1 MTGKVM
7 ETVVKLMGS
16 IDPSLAKSIGTAQS
30 SFKKMGKSVA
40 VAGKALGGIATVG
53 VAAAGAVTGYL
64 IKSGTDYI
72 KTMNDVSAQTGMT
85 GDELKEFGDTT
96 REIWKNGGGENLQ
109 EVADALVNIKQTSGL
124 AGDELKNAAESALL
138 IKDTFDFE
146 VNESTR
152 AASALMK
159 NFGISADEAYGLI
172 AVGAQNGANKND
184 DLLDTLNE
192 YSVHYQNLGLDADQF
207 VSSLV
212 AGAENGAFSID
223 KVGDA
228 VKEFSIRSQDGSDAT
243 IGAFEQIGLDAKTM
257 TAAFSM
263 GGDAAEAAF
272 FQTIDA
278 LNAMEDPF
286 QQNQAGVAL
295 FGTMFEDL
303 GDGVLD
309 TLSSMNGAS
318 LDAKE
323 ALEQMEKVKYND
335 LGYSLEQVK
344 RTMLDAFIPS
354 AEKIGQAMYEIMPE
368 IKAGFEDL
376 APVIG
381 TLGEGFVAILP
392 VIMDFLQ
399 QMMPILGDLITQLT
413 PFLTELFVKFGEIFS
428 LVAPML
434 LNLITTLL
442 PPLMAIINAII
453 PPIMQILEGILPP
466 ILELVTALA
475 PVIGVIA
482 TLIGTALTQAINIVL
497 PIVQNLIGIFTNLI
511 DFIVNIFTGNWGA
524 AWENIVGIF
533 ENIVGYLSGI
543 FKLPINLIIGIVNT
557 AIKGFNM
564 IKLPDWVPGIGGK
577 GINIPEIPLLA
588 KGGFTKGI
596 SIAGEAGTEAVISFD
611 PAYRSKNIDTWL
623 KAGELLGVASSG
635 NISNN
640 IHNLSINFKIEN
652 NSPEEDVVSKIKNN
666 LPDIID
672 EFMNELNR
680 RTANEYSSYSYS

>member
-7 ETVVKLMGS
+7 ETIVKLKGS
-16 IDPSLAKSIGTAQS
+16 IDPSLAKSIGSAQS
-30 SFKKMGKSVA
+30 HFKKMGKVA
-40 VAGKALGGIATVG
+40 SVAGKALGGIAAVG
-53 VAAAGAVTGYL
+53 GAAAGAIGTYL

-72 KTMNDVSAQTGMT
+72 RTMNDVSAQTGMT
-85 GDELKEFGDTT
+85 GDELKKFGDTT
-96 REIWKNGGGENLQ
+96 REIWKSGGGENLQ

-124 AGDELKNAAESALL
+124 AGDELKNAAENALL

-146 VNESTR
+146 VNDSTK
-152 AASALMK
+152 AASSLMK

-172 AVGAQNGANKND
+172 TAGAQKGANKND

-207 VSSLV
+207 VSSLIS
-212 AGAENGAFSID
+212 GAENGSFSID

-228 VKEFSIRSQDGSDAT
+228 VKEFSIRSKDGSDTT
-243 IGAFEQIGLDAKTM
+243 IEAFKQIGLDAETM

-263 GGDAAEAAF
+263 GGEAGEAAF

-278 LNAMEDPF
+278 LKAMEDPF
-286 QQNQAGVAL
+286 EQNQAGVAL

-303 GDGVLD
+303 GAGVLD
-309 TLSSMNGAS
+309 TLSSMSGAS
-318 LDAKE
+318 VDATE

-335 LGYSLEQVK
+335 LGYSIEQVK
-344 RTMLDAFIPS
+344 RTLQDAFIPS

-381 TLGEGFVAILP
+381 TLGEGFIAILP
-392 VIMDFLQ
+392 VVMDFLQ
-399 QMMPILGDLITQLT
+399 KMMPILGELITQLT

-434 LNLITTLL
+434 LNLISTLL
-442 PPLMAIINAII
+442 PPLMAIIDALI

-482 TLIGTALTQAINIVL
+482 SLIGTALTQAINIIL

-511 DFIVNIFTGNWGA
+511 DFFVNVFTGNWGA
-524 AWENIVGIF
+524 AWENIVAIF
-533 ENIVGYLSGI
+533 ENIVGYLGGI

-588 KGGFTKGI
+588 KGGFTDGV
-596 SIAGEAGTEAVISFD
+596 SIAGEEGTEAVISFD
-611 PAYRSKNIDTWL
+611 PAYRAKNIVTWL

-640 IHNLSINFKIEN
+640 IHNLSINFKIETN
-652 NSPEEDVVSKIKNN
+652 TSKDDVVSEIKKN
-666 LPDIID
+666 LPDIVD
-672 EFMNELNR
+672 EFVDEINR
-680 RTANEYSSYSYS
+680 RSAGDYKAYSY

>member
-7 ETVVKLMGS
+7 ETVVKLVGS

-30 SFKKMGKSVA
+30 SFKKMGKAAS
-40 VAGKALGGIATVG
+40 VAGKALGGIAAVG
-53 VAAAGAVTGYL
+53 ATAAGAVAGYL

-72 KTMNDVSAQTGMT
+72 KTMNDVSAQTGIT
-85 GDELKEFGDTT
+85 GDALKEFGDTT

-152 AASALMK
+152 SASALMK
-159 NFGISADEAYGLI
+159 NFGITADEAYGLI

-263 GGDAAEAAF
+263 GGEAAEAAF

-286 QQNQAGVAL
+286 EQNQAGVAL

-318 LDAKE
+318 VDAKE

-335 LGYSLEQVK
+335 LGYSLEQIK

-354 AEKIGQAMYEIMPE
+354 AEAIGQAMYGIMPD

-381 TLGEGFVAILP
+381 TLGESFVAIVP
-392 VIMDFLQ
+392 MIMDLAKQ
-399 QMMPILGDLITQLT
+399 IMPVLSNLIAQVT
-413 PFLTELFVKFGEIFS
+413 PFLTDLFVKSSDLFALI
-428 LVAPML
+428 APML
-434 LNLITTLL
+434 LNLVSTLL
-442 PPLMAIINAII
+442 PPLMSIINAII

-466 ILELVTALA
+466 ILELITALA
-475 PVIGVIA
+475 PVISYLATNIGV
-482 TLIGTALTQAINIVL
+482 TLTQALNIIIPV
-497 PIVQNLIGIFTNLI
+497 VQSFIGIFSELI
-511 DFIVNIFTGNWGA
+511 NFIVNVFTGNWGT
-524 AWENIVGIF
+524 AWENIVAVF
-533 ENIVGYLSGI
+533 KNIVDFIVGI
-543 FKLPINLIIGIVNT
+543 FKIPINGIINIVNT
-557 AIKGFNM
+557 AIRGFNK

-588 KGGFTKGI
+588 KGGFTKGV

-623 KAGELLGVASSG
+623 KAGDLLGVASSG

-652 NSPEEDVVSKIKNN
+652 NSPEDDIVSKIKNN
-666 LPDIID
+666 LPDIVD
-672 EFMNELNR
+672 EFMDEINR
-680 RTANEYSSYSYS
+680 RTASDYKSYSYG

>member
-7 ETVVKLMGS
+7 ETVVKLVGS

-30 SFKKMGKSVA
+30 SFKKMGKAAS
-40 VAGKALGGIATVG
+40 VAGKALGGIAAVG
-53 VAAAGAVTGYL
+53 ATAAGAVAGYL

-85 GDELKEFGDTT
+85 GDALKEFGDTT

-159 NFGISADEAYGLI
+159 NFGIDAEEAYGLI
-172 AVGAQNGANKND
+172 AVGAQNGADKNG

-263 GGDAAEAAF
+263 GGEAAEAAF

-286 QQNQAGVAL
+286 EQNQAGVAL

-318 LDAKE
+318 VDAKE

-354 AEKIGQAMYEIMPE
+354 AEAIGQAMYGIMPE
-368 IKAGFEDL
+368 IKSGFEDL

-381 TLGEGFVAILP
+381 TLGESFVAIVP
-392 VIMDFLQ
+392 MIMDFAKQ
-399 QMMPILGDLITQLT
+399 IMPVLSNLIAQVT
-413 PFLTELFVKFGEIFS
+413 PFLTDLFVKSSDLFALI
-428 LVAPML
+428 APML
-434 LNLITTLL
+434 LNLVSSLL
-442 PPLMAIINAII
+442 PPLMSIINAII

-466 ILELVTALA
+466 ILELITALA
-475 PVIGVIA
+475 PVISYLATNIGV
-482 TLIGTALTQAINIVL
+482 TLTQALNIIIPV
-497 PIVQNLIGIFTNLI
+497 VQSFIGIFSELI
-511 DFIVNIFTGNWGA
+511 NF
-524 AWENIVGIF
+524 IVGIF
-533 ENIVGYLSGI
+533 KI
-543 FKLPINLIIGIVNT
+543 PINGIINIVNT
-557 AIKGFNM
+557 AIRGFNM

-588 KGGFTKGI
+588 AGGFTKGV

-623 KAGELLGVASSG
+623 KAGDLLGVASSG

-640 IHNLSINFKIEN
+640 IHDLVINFKIEN
-652 NSPEEDVVSKIKNN
+652 NSPEDDIVSKIKNN
-666 LPDIID
+666 LPDIVD
-672 EFMNELNR
+672 EFMDEINR
-680 RTANEYSSYSYS
+680 RTASDYKSYSYG